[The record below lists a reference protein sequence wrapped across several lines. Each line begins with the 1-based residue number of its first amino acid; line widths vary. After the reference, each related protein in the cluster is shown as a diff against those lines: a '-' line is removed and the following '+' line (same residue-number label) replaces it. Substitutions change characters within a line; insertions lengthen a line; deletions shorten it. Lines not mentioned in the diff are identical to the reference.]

1 VIKVVQYGVGAIGRE
16 IVKLLLKRDLEI
28 VGAIDIDKEIIGKDL
43 GEVVGLEEIGVAI
56 SDNPQEVLSQ
66 QADVV
71 LHSTGS
77 RLKDIYPQIVEVLES
92 GSNLI
97 STCEELAYP
106 YHQHSDLAQRIEER
120 AVKHGVTV
128 LGTGVN
134 PGFIMDL
141 LPLVT
146 TGVCQDVRSI
156 KVKRVVD
163 ARKRRRPLQAK
174 IGVGLTLKEF
184 EERVEKACARL
195 LGRGGHVGLIESIAM
210 IGDGMGWRLDEISQ
224 DIEPVIADSPMES
237 DFFKVEKGEVIGIRQ
252 VGYGI
257 KDGKSIITLTLHMYL
272 GADSHDR
279 IWIEGVPSLNLS
291 IEGGVHGDIA
301 TPAVAVNS
309 IPQVLGAEPGLKTM
323 KDLPPPSAKMHR

>member
-1 VIKVVQYGVGAIGRE
+1 MIKVVQYGVGAIGRE
-16 IVKLLLKRDLEI
+16 IVKLLLKRDFEI
-28 VGAIDIDKEIIGKDL
+28 VGAIDISKEIVGKDL

-56 SDNPQEVLSQ
+56 SDNSQEVLSQ

-77 RLKDIYPQIVEVLES
+77 CLKDVYSQIIEVVES
-92 GSNLI
+92 GANLI

-120 AVKHGVTV
+120 AVKCGVTV
-128 LGTGVN
+128 LGTGIN

-146 TGVCQDVRSI
+146 TGVCQDVRGI
-156 KVKRVVD
+156 KVERVVD
-163 ARKRRRPLQAK
+163 ALKRRRPLQAK
-174 IGVGLTLKEF
+174 IGVGLTPKEF
-184 EERVEKACARL
+184 EEQVKK
-195 LGRGGHVGLIESIAM
+195 GGGHVGLIESIAM

-224 DIEPVIADSPMES
+224 DIEPVIAGSPMES

-257 KDGKSIITLTLHMYL
+257 EDGKSIITLTLHMYL

-323 KDLPPPSAKMHR
+323 KDLPPPSAKMYR